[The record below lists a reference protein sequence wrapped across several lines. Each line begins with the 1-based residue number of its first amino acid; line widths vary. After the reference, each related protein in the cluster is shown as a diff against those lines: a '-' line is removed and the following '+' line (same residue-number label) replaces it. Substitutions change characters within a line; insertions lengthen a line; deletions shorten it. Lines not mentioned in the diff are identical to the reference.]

1 MNNEPKWKKIEGYDY
16 SVSDRGDVR
25 NDKTGAIK
33 SARVT
38 KCGYLLVNLYC
49 KGSCKSFTVHRLVAA
64 AFVPNPLNKEQVN
77 HINGNKADNR
87 AENLEWATPSEN
99 QQHRYRVLKK
109 AKTTWNIEAAVNATH
124 KSIRCRDNGKVYKS
138 VTEAAKDNGLTVSSL
153 SMCLTGKNKT
163 CGGRHWEY
171 VQ

>member
-1 MNNEPKWKKIEGYDY
+1 MNDDLKWKKIDGYDY

-33 SARVT
+33 SARAT
-38 KCGYLLVNLYC
+38 KYGYLLVNLYR
-49 KGSCKSFTVHRLVAA
+49 KGSCKSFTVHRLVAI

-77 HINGNKADNR
+77 HINGNKTDNR
-87 AENLEWATPSEN
+87 AENLEWVTPSEN

-109 AKTTWNIEAAVNATH
+109 AKTTWNVEAAVQARR
-124 KSIRCRDNGKVYKS
+124 KAIRCRENGKVYKS

-163 CGGRHWEY
+163 CGGKHWEY
-171 VQ
+171 V